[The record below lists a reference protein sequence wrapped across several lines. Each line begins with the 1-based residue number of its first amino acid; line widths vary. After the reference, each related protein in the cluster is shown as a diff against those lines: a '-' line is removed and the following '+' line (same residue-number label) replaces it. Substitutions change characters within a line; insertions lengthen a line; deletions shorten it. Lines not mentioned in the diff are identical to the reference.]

1 MKSTKEK
8 RLIKEVP
15 SDNLSFRK
23 IHKKERVLLIVAE
36 LNRIYHSE
44 LLTWDC
50 AKRTFLTCALI

>member
-8 RLIKEVP
+8 HLIKEVP

-23 IHKKERVLLIVAE
+23 THKKERVLLTVAE

-44 LLTWDC
+44 LWT
-50 AKRTFLTCALI
+50 